1 MKRLVVILGGKGGT
15 GKTTFCRLLLDRLCS
30 DKVNYLAFDADT
42 ENPELYEY
50 CKNLGTGVELL
61 EFLEVSEAKRL
72 FTQLRENSPDVAVL
86 DMPGASGRKTREIIS
101 KFGLFKIATDLGYRV
116 TLCTVLNL
124 GYEVIASLNVMREFC
139 GDQVDYVIVKNLTWE
154 KGKGFVRWEKSKT
167 RNSISDLKGTEIEMP
182 ELDTSAFDEVREHG
196 LPFSMATEENKFPY
210 GDYLLV
216 SSFLARSYIELRK
229 AAPYLGLPASDDSS
243 QSQQKSKPEKKAA

>member
-15 GKTTFCRLLLDRLCS
+15 GKTTFCRLLVDRLCS
-30 DKVNYLAFDADT
+30 EKVNYLAFDADT

-50 CKNLGTGVELL
+50 CKNLGSGVELL

-72 FTQLRENSPDVAVL
+72 FTQLRESSPDVAVL

-101 KFGLFKIATDLGYRV
+101 KFGLFKIAADLGYRV

-139 GDQVDYVIVKNLTWE
+139 SDQVDYVIVKNLTWE
-154 KGKGFVRWEKSKT
+154 KGKGFMRWDKSKT
-167 RNSISDLKGTEIEMP
+167 RTSINELKGMEIEMP
-182 ELDTSAFDEVREHG
+182 ELETSTFDEVREHG
-196 LPFSMATEENKFPY
+196 LPFSLATEENNFPY

-216 SSFLARSYIELRK
+216 SSFLARSYIELGK
-229 AAPYLGLPASDDSS
+229 ASAYLGFSSSTDASKP
-243 QSQQKSKPEKKAA
+243 QQKSKAEKKAA